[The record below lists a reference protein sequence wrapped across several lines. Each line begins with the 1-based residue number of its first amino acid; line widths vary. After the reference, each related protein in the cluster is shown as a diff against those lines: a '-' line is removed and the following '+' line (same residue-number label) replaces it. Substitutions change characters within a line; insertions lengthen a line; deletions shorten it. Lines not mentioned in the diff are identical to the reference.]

1 MKYDSKGFKGWSKT
15 VLFIILIILLKASV
29 SFSMEIISDTLE
41 RFEEEKKIIA
51 IGDVYMSDGTFD
63 LKAQKVI
70 YYENTGEIEAYGD
83 LYYNDDEIT
92 TWAEE
97 GKFNRDKKTG
107 VLKNALL
114 HIKKQDMWIKG
125 AEIER
130 LSEIK
135 YKAKK
140 ATFSTCEP
148 EPDSAQPWCFTG
160 EFVDLVV
167 DDTLTSKITTF
178 KVKDVPILFSPVFWG
193 PGGSTKKSGFLPFK
207 LGNSNTRGFRFSP
220 AYYLVIDSNKD
231 ATFYLDYFSKIGL
244 GKGIEYRYL
253 DFDTKGMWYGY
264 QIKDRKLNKDY
275 IELRGIHLQKFK
287 GLDILADI
295 NYVNKNDFY
304 REYGD
309 VRSASN
315 TYLFKEYSKDLS
327 ARYDRFLQSS
337 VELSVPGVQS
347 RFYLVGQGWKDL
359 KEGST
364 SPPVKTE
371 LGYVIYPYRLGQF
384 NVNFNTNVAEF
395 YKEDGLKGQR
405 FEISPQI
412 THTIGDAIKLTQ
424 TLGLNEIF
432 YNLEKTSPYEDTSH
446 REMIQYDAK
455 TFIRLYKRGENFTH
469 FIEPFLEGVFIAA
482 NGKPPILKSSEL
494 IDNTALLRAGV
505 YNKINLKT
513 LTAEARITQVYDF
526 RAKNEWDKLY
536 PVLLEGRISFWKI
549 SFGFDTYQNITKK
562 RMERFNSY
570 IGFSPDEETSL
581 SFSERYTRNE
591 ALSPAYIWSPTLRDQ
606 YSSQEKEGGIKTY
619 AMTLVKKLSEK
630 WSFTANVNYD
640 AKGAGLRDSSLNL
653 RYAEKCWA
661 ANISITRRPVEIQG
675 RQTSEFSFLVIFELK
690 GIGPIRVYE
699 RSGSS

>member
-1 MKYDSKGFKGWSKT
+1 MRHKTMTT
-15 VLFIILIILLKASV
+15 VLLIALIVILKASISSAVEIV
-29 SFSMEIISDTLE
+29 SETLE
-41 RFEEEKKIIA
+41 RFEKEKKLIA

-70 YYENTGEIEAYGD
+70 YYEDTADIEAFGD
-83 LYYNDDEIT
+83 LYYDDDEIT
-92 TWAEE
+92 VWAEE

-107 VLKNALL
+107 FLKNALL
-114 HIKKQDMWIKG
+114 HIKKQDMWIK
-125 AEIER
+125 ASEIER
-130 LSEIK
+130 LNEIK

-193 PGGSTKKSGFLPFK
+193 PGGTTKKSGFLPFK
-207 LGNSNTRGFRFSP
+207 FGNSNTRGIRLSP

-231 ATFYLDYFSKIGL
+231 ATFYIDYFSKVGL
-244 GKGIEYRYL
+244 GKGIEYRYM

-264 QIKDRKLNKDY
+264 QIKDRKLNKNY
-275 IELRGIHLQKFK
+275 MELRGIHLQKFK
-287 GLDILADI
+287 GIDLLADI

-309 VRSASN
+309 VRSASS

-337 VELSVPGVQS
+337 VEVSLPGVQS
-347 RFYLVGQGWKDL
+347 RFYLLGQGWKDL
-359 KEGST
+359 KEGGT
-364 SPPVKTE
+364 SPPVKAE
-371 LGYVIYPYRLGQF
+371 LGYVVYPYRLGQF

-395 YKEDGLKGQR
+395 YKEDGLKGQI
-405 FEISPQI
+405 FEINPQI
-412 THTIGDAIKLTQ
+412 SYSTGDSIKLSQ
-424 TLGLNEIF
+424 TLELKEIF
-432 YNLEKTSPYEDTSH
+432 YNLEKTAPYEDVSH
-446 REMIQYDAK
+446 REMLQYNAK
-455 TFIRLYKRGENFTH
+455 AFMRFYKRTANFSH
-469 FIEPFLEGVFIAA
+469 LIEPFMEGVLIGVS
-482 NGKPPILKSSEL
+482 GKPPILTSSEI
-494 IDNTALLRAGV
+494 IDDTALIRAGI
-505 YNKINLKT
+505 YNKLNFRSFT
-513 LTAEARITQVYDF
+513 TEARIAEVYDF

-536 PVLLEGRISFWKI
+536 PVLLEARISFWKI
-549 SFGFDTYQNITKK
+549 NLGFDTYQNISKK

-570 IGFSPDEETSL
+570 IGFSPDETTSL
-581 SFSERYTRNE
+581 SLSQRYTKYG

-606 YSSQEKEGGIKTY
+606 YNSQETEDGIKTY
-619 AMTLVKKLSEK
+619 AITVAKKLSER
-630 WSFTANVNYD
+630 WSFTANLNYD

-661 ANISITRRPVEIQG
+661 ANVSITRRPVEIEG

-690 GIGPIRVYE
+690 GLGPIRVYE
-699 RSGSS
+699 RSSSS

>member
-1 MKYDSKGFKGWSKT
+1 MRHKTMTT
-15 VLFIILIILLKASV
+15 VLLIALIVILKASISSAVEIV
-29 SFSMEIISDTLE
+29 SETLE
-41 RFEEEKKIIA
+41 RFEKEKKLIA

-70 YYENTGEIEAYGD
+70 YYEDTADIEAFGD
-83 LYYNDDEIT
+83 LYYDDDEIT
-92 TWAEE
+92 VWAEE

-107 VLKNALL
+107 FLKNALL
-114 HIKKQDMWIKG
+114 HIKKQDMWIK
-125 AEIER
+125 ASEIER
-130 LSEIK
+130 LNEIK

-207 LGNSNTRGFRFSP
+207 FGNSNTRGIRLSP

-231 ATFYLDYFSKIGL
+231 ATFYLDYFSKVGL

-264 QIKDRKLNKDY
+264 QIKDRKLNKNY
-275 IELRGIHLQKFK
+275 MELRGIHLQKFK
-287 GLDILADI
+287 GIDLLADI

-309 VRSASN
+309 VRSASS

-337 VELSVPGVQS
+337 VEVSLPGVQS
-347 RFYLVGQGWKDL
+347 RFYLLGQGWKDL
-359 KEGST
+359 KEGGT
-364 SPPVKTE
+364 SPPVKAE
-371 LGYVIYPYRLGQF
+371 LGYVVYPYRLGQF

-405 FEISPQI
+405 FEINPQI
-412 THTIGDAIKLTQ
+412 SYSTGDSIKLSQ
-424 TLGLNEIF
+424 TLELKEIF
-432 YNLEKTSPYEDTSH
+432 YNLEKTAPYEDVSH
-446 REMIQYDAK
+446 REMLQYNAK
-455 TFIRLYKRGENFTH
+455 AFMRFYKRTANFSH
-469 FIEPFLEGVFIAA
+469 LIEPFMEGVLIGVS
-482 NGKPPILKSSEL
+482 GKPPILKSSEI
-494 IDNTALLRAGV
+494 IDDTALIRAGI
-505 YNKINLKT
+505 YNKLNFRSFT
-513 LTAEARITQVYDF
+513 TEARIAEVYDF

-536 PVLLEGRISFWKI
+536 PVLLEARISFWKI
-549 SFGFDTYQNITKK
+549 NLGFDTYQNISKK
-562 RMERFNSY
+562 RMEKFNSY
-570 IGFSPDEETSL
+570 IGFSPDETTSL
-581 SFSERYTRNE
+581 SLSQRYTKYG

-606 YSSQEKEGGIKTY
+606 YNSQETEGGIKTY
-619 AMTLVKKLSEK
+619 AITVAKKLSER
-630 WSFTANVNYD
+630 WSFTANLNYD

-661 ANISITRRPVEIQG
+661 ANVSITRRPVEIEG

-690 GIGPIRVYE
+690 GLGPIRVYE
-699 RSGSS
+699 RSSSS